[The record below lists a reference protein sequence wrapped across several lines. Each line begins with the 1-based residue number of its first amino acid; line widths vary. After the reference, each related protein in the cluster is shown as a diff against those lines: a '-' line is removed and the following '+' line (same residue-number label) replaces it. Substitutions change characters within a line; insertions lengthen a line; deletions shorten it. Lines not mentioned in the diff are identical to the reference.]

1 MPDKAQKI
9 LHNSGLHTHRHR
21 LAYRTGSATP
31 LNHHPSTAYLWG
43 KAKESSLLENASS
56 AEFLLLGDA
65 SSKMTSMRNLLEEQ
79 DYTPHFSGHETFP
92 LRQMWLKKAFEA
104 RNGTRV
110 PKSVFTDERAI
121 ANFGVGKNMVASIKH
136 WALACGVL
144 EEDGDDKSSFRINEL
159 WAQILGDR
167 DGALDPFCEH
177 PATPW
182 LAHWRLA
189 GVPTSKHRS
198 TTWWWLF
205 NNVLS
210 PTFTREEVQQ
220 QLSEYAIRKG
230 VKASDATLRRDIETC
245 LRGYCPKPDA
255 GVEDMA
261 EPMLAELGLVLDE
274 GRGTFSFRRGPK
286 ASLPDGIFDL
296 SVLEFW
302 NTGGADE
309 SSLAFEALAHGP
321 GSPGRV
327 FKMDE
332 NSLAERLLG
341 LEARTR
347 GHLFWTDSSGIR
359 QVMRREVDRKPAN
372 ALVKLFLKE
381 AYK

>member
-1 MPDKAQKI
+1 MPGMQ
-9 LHNSGLHTHRHR
+9 N
-21 LAYRTGSATP
+21 
-31 LNHHPSTAYLWG
+31 
-43 KAKESSLLENASS
+43 
-56 AEFLLLGDA
+56 
-65 SSKMTSMRNLLEEQ
+65 MLEEQ

-104 RNGTRV
+104 RDGTGV
-110 PKSVFTDERAI
+110 PKSTFTDESAI
-121 ANFGVGKNMVASIKH
+121 AFFGVGKNMVASIKH
-136 WALACGVL
+136 WALACGVF
-144 EEDGDDKSSFRINEL
+144 EEDGDDKSSYRINSL
-159 WAQILGDR
+159 WAQILADS
-167 DGALDPFCEH
+167 DGALDSFCEH

-189 GVPTSKHRS
+189 GVPAGRHRS
-198 TTWWWLF
+198 TTWWWIF

-220 QLSEYAIRKG
+220 QLLAYAVRRG
-230 VKASDATLRRDIETC
+230 VKASEATLRRDIEAC

-261 EPMLAELGLVLDE
+261 EPMLAELGLILDE
-274 GRGTFSFRRGPK
+274 GRGVFSFRRGPK

-296 SVLEFW
+296 AVLDFW
-302 NTGGADE
+302 GAGSTGE
-309 SSLAFEALAHGP
+309 SSLAFETLAHGP

-332 NSLAERLLG
+332 NSLAERLMG
-341 LEARTR
+341 LEART
-347 GHLFWTDSSGIR
+347 GGVLFWTDSSGIR
-359 QVMRREVDRKPAN
+359 QVMRREVDAKAGKR
-372 ALVKLFLKE
+372 LVERLLKE

>member
-1 MPDKAQKI
+1 MK
-9 LHNSGLHTHRHR
+9 
-21 LAYRTGSATP
+21 
-31 LNHHPSTAYLWG
+31 
-43 KAKESSLLENASS
+43 
-56 AEFLLLGDA
+56 
-65 SSKMTSMRNLLEEQ
+65 NLLEEK
-79 DYTPHFSGHETFP
+79 DYTPQFSGHETFP
-92 LRQMWLKKAFEA
+92 LRQMWLKKAFESRSA
-104 RNGTRV
+104 SGV
-110 PKSVFTDERAI
+110 PKSVFTEEGAI
-121 ANFGVGKNMVASIKH
+121 AFFGVGKNMVASIKH
-136 WALACGVL
+136 WALACGVF
-144 EEDGDDKSSFRINEL
+144 EEDSDDKSSFRINEQWGRVL
-159 WAQILGDR
+159 ADR

-189 GVPTSKHRS
+189 GVPVGRHRS

-220 QLSEYAIRKG
+220 QLSGYAARKG

-261 EPMLAELGLVLDE
+261 EPMLAELGLILDE

-296 SVLEFW
+296 AVIDYWSG
-302 NTGGADE
+302 GGAGE
-309 SSLAFEALAHGP
+309 SSLAFEMLAHGP

-327 FKMDE
+327 FKIDE
-332 NSLAERLLG
+332 NSLAERLIG
-341 LEARTR
+341 LEARTN
-347 GHLFWTDSSGIR
+347 GMLFWTDSSGIR
-359 QVMRREVDRKPAN
+359 QVMKREADTN
-372 ALVKLFLKE
+372 AIRQLVEHLLRE